1 MAKQMMSATELTG
14 RTAEDAIEGAPP
26 RLLTFAP
33 MIDSETSR
41 LVLGHYRQPYRE
53 TDHLFG
59 WVSILALIHGGSGLL
74 PLLHGPGLKLTG
86 PRAIVEHFDPLV
98 PPGRRLLPVEPDLLA
113 EVEADWALH
122 NGKLAADVAVVSYY
136 YLRPERRMMTE
147 LFARSVPRW
156 EAWTLPVTYPILR
169 AMFTR
174 LLKLRQPNVDE
185 AMARIRAVFDETD
198 RKVADGREFLAGG
211 RLTLADLGLAA
222 AAGPM
227 LVPDHYDAPVP
238 TYEQMPPALKEIV
251 DGLRATPT
259 AAFVASVYARL
270 VGAR

>member
-1 MAKQMMSATELTG
+1 MASTADFG
-14 RTAEDAIEGAPP
+14 SRTAEDAIESPP
-26 RLLTFAP
+26 LTMLTFAP

-41 LVLGHYRQPYRE
+41 LVLRHYGQAFRE

-74 PLLHGPGLKLTG
+74 PLLHGPRLKLTG

-98 PPGRRLLPVEPDLLA
+98 PPARRLLPIEPEVLA

-136 YLRPERRMMTE
+136 YLLPERRMMSE

-156 EAWTLPVTYPILR
+156 EAWTLPVSYPILR

-198 RKVADGREFLAGG
+198 RKVGDGREFLAGG

-227 LVPDHYDAPVP
+227 LVPDHYSAPVP
-238 TYEQMPPALKEIV
+238 TYAQMPPALKEIV

-259 AAFVASVYARL
+259 AAFVAAIYARL
-270 VGAR
+270 AGAR